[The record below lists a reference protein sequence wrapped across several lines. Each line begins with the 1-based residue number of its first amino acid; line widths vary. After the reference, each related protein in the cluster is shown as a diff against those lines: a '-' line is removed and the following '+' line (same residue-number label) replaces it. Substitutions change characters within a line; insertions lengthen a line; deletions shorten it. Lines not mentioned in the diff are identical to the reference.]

1 MPSGQEKKA
10 SKKGTLLLYL
20 TTDLQ
25 NKAVESIIP
34 QYPEQLDWMEVK
46 TLQIHTKLLKY
57 FNFSSALAICLVTLF
72 CLLYAV
78 SSHQQDHCPLPFFD
92 CIL

>member
-10 SKKGTLLLYL
+10 SKEGTLLLYL

-34 QYPEQLDWMEVK
+34 QYPEQLD
-46 TLQIHTKLLKY
+46 
-57 FNFSSALAICLVTLF
+57 
-72 CLLYAV
+72 
-78 SSHQQDHCPLPFFD
+78 
-92 CIL
+92 